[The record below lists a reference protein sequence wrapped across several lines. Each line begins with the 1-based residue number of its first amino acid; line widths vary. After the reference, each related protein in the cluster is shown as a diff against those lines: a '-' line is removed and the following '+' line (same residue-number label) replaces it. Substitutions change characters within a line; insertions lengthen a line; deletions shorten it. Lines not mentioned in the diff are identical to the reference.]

1 MAGIVGYG
9 AYIPKYRI
17 KVEEIAR
24 VWNKDPESIKKGL
37 LVYEKA
43 VPSLMKTLQLLQLKQ
58 QEMH

>member
-24 VWNKDPESIKKGL
+24 VWNKDPESIKRT